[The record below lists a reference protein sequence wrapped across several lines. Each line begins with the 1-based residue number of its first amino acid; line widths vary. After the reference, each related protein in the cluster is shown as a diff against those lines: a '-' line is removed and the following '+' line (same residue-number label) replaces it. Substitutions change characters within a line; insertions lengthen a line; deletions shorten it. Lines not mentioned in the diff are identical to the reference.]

1 MPAVSRLTRLLLL
14 FGGTAAIGLIGWV
27 GAAAIGREV
36 LRAGWA
42 IPATLL
48 LHALQLF
55 ISAEAW
61 RVVTE
66 ADRPGLL
73 AWWRIRWIRE
83 AVNSML
89 PVAQIG
95 GNIAAVRLLGQAG
108 LPIARAGAGTILD
121 ITAEAASQAIFT
133 VAGIALLAVVVA
145 DRSWVPLLSGGFAL
159 LVAGVA
165 GFVLAQRF
173 GLLRVIEAIA
183 GKFGGD
189 ALRGLHEETMRLARH
204 RRGLIVST
212 AWHLLAWAIGVG
224 ETYLALYAMGAA
236 PALAAAFVIESL
248 GMAAR
253 SVGFA
258 VPGALGVQEA
268 GFVAVAVLFGIPAE
282 TAIALS
288 MVKRVREVTVGVGG
302 LLAWQWSGLTQP
314 LPKSRAP
321 IPEDRRSRR

>member
-1 MPAVSRLTRLLLL
+1 MPTASRLTRLLLL
-14 FGGTAAIGLIGWV
+14 LGGAAAIGIIGWA

-36 LRAGWA
+36 FRAGWA

-48 LHALQLF
+48 LHAVQLF
-55 ISAEAW
+55 ISGEAW

-66 ADRPGLL
+66 ADRPGVLH
-73 AWWRIRWIRE
+73 WWRIRWIRE
-83 AVNSML
+83 AINSML

-95 GNIAAVRLLGQAG
+95 GNIAGVRLLEQAG
-108 LPIARAGAGTILD
+108 LPIARAGAGTVLD

-133 VAGIALLAVVVA
+133 LAGIAVA
-145 DRSWVPLLSGGFAL
+145 ATLIADHSWLPLLSGSVAL
-159 LVAGVA
+159 LIAGVA
-165 GFVLAQRF
+165 GFILAQRF

-204 RRGLIVST
+204 RRGFILST

-236 PALAAAFVIESL
+236 PLMAAAFVIESL

-268 GFVAVAVLFGIPAE
+268 GFVAVAALFGIPAE

-302 LLAWQWSGLTQP
+302 LLAWQWSGVRGT
-314 LPKSRAP
+314 RA
-321 IPEDRRSRR
+321 RVARSDL